1 MGNTGGCSMSVRY
14 LRHWLF
20 IFLLMTGIPVKAAGL
35 DDADERLFRVQ
46 LAMAEKGDVRAQYF
60 LGEMHEQGLGTQ
72 QNIGEAFKWYEKA
85 AEQGDAWAK
94 RKLVHRA
101 EIEASVKKDQMDQA
115 VEQLKIAPAPGNQK
129 KPHKTANNDR
139 VPMTAKVMAKTD
151 VATDET
157 VKIKAA
163 EREKRRAAV
172 RAIIQER
179 MRHPAGGLFE

>member
-1 MGNTGGCSMSVRY
+1 MGNTGGCSMPVRY
-14 LRHWLF
+14 MRHWLF
-20 IFLLMTGIPVKAAGL
+20 IFLLMTGIPVKAAGI

-85 AEQGDAWAK
+85 AEKGDTWAK
-94 RKLVHRA
+94 RKLAHRA
-101 EIEASVKKDQMDQA
+101 EIEASVKKDQA
-115 VEQLKIAPAPGNQK
+115 IEVPKSAPALENQK
-129 KPHKTANNDR
+129 KPQNTTNNGRVTMTAN
-139 VPMTAKVMAKTD
+139 VMAKTD
-151 VATDET
+151 DATNEAE
-157 VKIKAA
+157 KIKAA

-172 RAIIQER
+172 RAIILER

>member
-14 LRHWLF
+14 FRHGLF
-20 IFLLMTGIPVKAAGL
+20 IFLLMAGIPVKAAGL

-46 LAMAEKGDVRAQYF
+46 LAMAEKGDVRAQYY

-101 EIEASVKKDQMDQA
+101 EIEASVKKDQTL
-115 VEQLKIAPAPGNQK
+115 ENLKTVPAPGNQK
-129 KPHKTANNDR
+129 KPQNTANNGR
-139 VPMTAKVMAKTD
+139 VTMTANVMAKTD
-151 VATDET
+151 DATDEAE
-157 VKIKAA
+157 KIKAA

>member
-1 MGNTGGCSMSVRY
+1 MSVRF
-14 LRHWLF
+14 LRHGLF
-20 IFLLMTGIPVKAAGL
+20 IFLIMTGIPVKAAGL

-101 EIEASVKKDQMDQA
+101 EIEASVKKDQA
-115 VEQLKIAPAPGNQK
+115 LENLNTAPVPGNQK
-129 KPHKTANNDR
+129 KPQNTANNGR
-139 VPMTAKVMAKTD
+139 VAMTVNVTAKKHD
-151 VATDET
+151 ATDET
-157 VKIKAA
+157 EKIKAA

-179 MRHPAGGLFE
+179 IRHPAGGLFE